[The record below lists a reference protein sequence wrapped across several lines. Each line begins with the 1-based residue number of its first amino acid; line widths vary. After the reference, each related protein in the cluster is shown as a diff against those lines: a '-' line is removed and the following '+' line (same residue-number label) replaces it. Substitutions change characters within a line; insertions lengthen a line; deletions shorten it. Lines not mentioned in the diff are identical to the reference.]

1 MNTRLTTV
9 GSSFARRVQR
19 ALTLVE
25 TMIAMTVFSLAMIG
39 AIYSHLYGLK
49 QDELVQSKLGASD
62 ESRHGWS
69 LLCGD
74 IRQAKGWVVG
84 NGSGNSFTPIPNNT
98 LMKGNAIRLYPTTTT
113 NFVINTNIYV
123 VYYFNTNTSRLLR
136 RTDNVNSSVIASD
149 LTNNMYFQ
157 AEDYR
162 GTPLS
167 VQTYRATIHTF
178 MEFAQYQY
186 PLTKVGSGSFY
197 DYYKMEFRVT
207 SHAPDG
213 P

>member
-1 MNTRLTTV
+1 M
-9 GSSFARRVQR
+9 
-19 ALTLVE
+19 TLVE
-25 TMIAMTVFSLAMIG
+25 TMVAMTVFTLAMMG
-39 AIYSHLYGLK
+39 AMYSHLYGLK

-62 ESRHGWS
+62 ESRYGWS
-69 LLCGD
+69 LLCRD
-74 IRQAKGWVVG
+74 IRQAKGWFIG
-84 NGSGNSFTPIPNNT
+84 NGSGNTFTAVPVNS
-98 LMKGNAIRLYPTTTT
+98 LQKGNALKLYPTTTT
-113 NFVINTNIYV
+113 NFVINTNVYI
-123 VYYFNTNTSRLLR
+123 VYYFNTNTCRLLR
-136 RTDNVNSSVIASD
+136 RTDNVNSEVIASD

-178 MEFAQYQY
+178 MEIAQYQY
-186 PLTKVGSGSFY
+186 PLTRIGPGYFY

-207 SHAPDG
+207 SHTPDG